1 MTRKFAIGS
10 CVCIILII
18 LTVILFFTSKS
29 ENLVF
34 TYSDISNNLYNIF
47 PMRKQSSPYTTEYNT
62 LNSLF
67 SREFLNDVKNKITD
81 RIRNNIKQYISDDL
95 RKEGG
100 SLFTKVSTKIVD
112 LSNNYS
118 TQYITS
124 RVPQLISLD
133 QDVKICS
140 AYDQRYCMSRN
151 SDWFISDVNFNT
163 RTSHMFHFTKSEGY
177 P

>member
-18 LTVILFFTSKS
+18 ITVILFFTSKS
-29 ENLVF
+29 ENLVV

-67 SREFLNDVKNKITD
+67 SREFLNDVKNRITD
-81 RIRNNIKQYISDDL
+81 RIRNNIKQYIRNDL
-95 RKEGG
+95 IKESG
-100 SLFTKVSTKIVD
+100 SLFTKVTTILVD

-118 TQYITS
+118 TQDIAS
-124 RVPQLISLD
+124 RVPQFISID
-133 QDVKICS
+133 SDIKICS

-151 SDWFISDVNFNT
+151 SDWFNSDVNFNT
-163 RTSHMFHFTKSEGY
+163 RVAHYFNITKNVEY

>member
-18 LTVILFFTSKS
+18 ITVILFFTSKS
-29 ENLVF
+29 ENLVV

-47 PMRKQSSPYTTEYNT
+47 PMRKQSSPFTTEYNT

-67 SREFLNDVKNKITD
+67 SPEFLNDVKNRITD
-81 RIRNNIKQYISDDL
+81 RIKNNIKQYIREDL
-95 RKEGG
+95 IKEGG
-100 SLFTKVSTKIVD
+100 SLFTKIITKIAD

-118 TQYITS
+118 TQDIAG
-124 RVPQLISLD
+124 RVPQFIKLD
-133 QDVKICS
+133 SEVKICS
-140 AYDQRYCMSRN
+140 AYDNRYCMSRN
-151 SDWFISDVNFNT
+151 SDWFNSDLNFNT
-163 RTSHMFHFTKSEGY
+163 KDAHYFKITKNQEY